1 MQNEAKAAAVA
12 GAEFSKFSGWPELK
26 EAFISGRIKAAFM
39 LAPMVMDLAD
49 GGFPMKIVALGHRS
63 GAVVMVRKEFPGKNF
78 SDLKR
83 KRVAVPSRFAV
94 DYLFV
99 RKLMK
104 RYGVKDK
111 EIELVEMNPPDM
123 PAALYAKS
131 VDAYAT
137 GEPFGAVAEKA
148 GYARP
153 LHMTRNDWPNYIC
166 CVLTVRDELIQEN
179 RLLVQ
184 QLVNYVQAAGRW
196 LDSSPEN
203 RKRAVEI
210 AAEPTFF
217 NQDPRVLQFVMDNP
231 RDRVT
236 YQDLKLV
243 RSEFEELM
251 RLSVDA
257 LILKRPV
264 SYEKYVDESF
274 TRNANPV
281 SISLPK

>member
-1 MQNEAKAAAVA
+1 MTQEIEGHGPKLLDFV
-12 GAEFSKFSGWPELK
+12 KFSGWPEIK
-26 EAFISGRIKAAFM
+26 ESLMAGRIKAAYM
-39 LAPMVMDLAD
+39 LAPLVMDLAD
-49 GGFPMKIVALGHRS
+49 SGIPVKIVSLAHRS
-63 GAVVMVRKEFPGKNF
+63 GAVIMVRTESPIKTMK
-78 SDLKR
+78 DLKR
-83 KRVAVPSRFAV
+83 KRIAVPSRFAV
-94 DYLFV
+94 DYLYV
-99 RKLMK
+99 RKLLKKESMTE
-104 RYGVKDK
+104 KD
-111 EIELVEMNPPDM
+111 IDVVEMAPPDM

-137 GEPFGAVAEKA
+137 GEPFGAVAQRA

-153 LHMTRNDWPNYIC
+153 LHMTRDDWPNYIC
-166 CVLTVRDELIQEN
+166 CVLTVREELIREN

-251 RLSVDA
+251 RLSVEA
-257 LILKRPV
+257 HILKRPV

>member
-49 GGFPMKIVALGHRS
+49 GGFPMNIVALGHPLGAVALVDRS
-63 GAVVMVRKEFPGKNF
+63 GAVVMVRKEFPGKTF

-137 GEPFGAVAEKA
+137 GEP
-148 GYARP
+148 
-153 LHMTRNDWPNYIC
+153 
-166 CVLTVRDELIQEN
+166 
-179 RLLVQ
+179 
-184 QLVNYVQAAGRW
+184 
-196 LDSSPEN
+196 
-203 RKRAVEI
+203 
-210 AAEPTFF
+210 
-217 NQDPRVLQFVMDNP
+217 
-231 RDRVT
+231 
-236 YQDLKLV
+236 
-243 RSEFEELM
+243 
-251 RLSVDA
+251 
-257 LILKRPV
+257 
-264 SYEKYVDESF
+264 
-274 TRNANPV
+274 
-281 SISLPK
+281 

>member
-12 GAEFSKFSGWPELK
+12 GAEFTKFSGWPELK

-166 CVLTVRDELIQEN
+166 CVLTVRDELIQTDRAEVQRLVDYVLSAGQWLDAAAEN
-179 RLLVQ
+179 RLRAIKV
-184 QLVNYVQAAGRW
+184 AAR
-196 LDSSPEN
+196 P
-203 RKRAVEI
+203 A
-210 AAEPTFF
+210 FF
-217 NQDPRVLQFVMDNP
+217 NQDPEILKFVMENP
-231 RDRVT
+231 ADRVT
-236 YQDLKLV
+236 YGDLKLV
-243 RSEFEELM
+243 RAEFDELVQ
-251 RLSVDA
+251 LSLEA
-257 LILKRPV
+257 GTLKRAVP
-264 SYEKYVDESF
+264 YEKYVDESF
-274 TRNANPV
+274 VRNARPV
-281 SISLPK
+281 KISLPQ